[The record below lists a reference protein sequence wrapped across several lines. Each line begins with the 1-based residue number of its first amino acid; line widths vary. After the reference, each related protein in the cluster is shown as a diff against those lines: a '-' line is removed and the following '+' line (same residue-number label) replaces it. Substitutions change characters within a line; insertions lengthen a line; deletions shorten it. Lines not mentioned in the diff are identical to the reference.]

1 MTDSHDIHESTDREQ
16 TRRSGG
22 CGGKVLLAVIAGLLV
37 YAGWDA
43 YQGRQ
48 VVQTQALGPVVK
60 VTGVGGLVRGLL
72 VETPRGF
79 FPVLGAAAFERGT
92 ELVLEVRGNGERY
105 VCDVPRTGCVK
116 SARSALGRA
125 ADGGSKP

>member
-1 MTDSHDIHESTDREQ
+1 M
-16 TRRSGG
+16 
-22 CGGKVLLAVIAGLLV
+22 LLAAIACLLV

-60 VTGVGGLVRGLL
+60 VTGAGGLVRGLL
-72 VETPRGF
+72 VETPRGY

-92 ELVLEVRGNGERY
+92 ELVLEVRGNGDRY

-125 ADGGSKP
+125 ADGGPKP

>member
-1 MTDSHDIHESTDREQ
+1 MTDSHDVHESTAREQ
-16 TRRSGG
+16 TRPSGG
-22 CGGKVLLAVIAGLLV
+22 CGGKLLLAAIAGLLV

-48 VVQTQALGPVVK
+48 VLQTQALGPVVK
-60 VTGVGGLVRGLL
+60 VTGTVGLVRGLL

-92 ELVLEVRGNGERY
+92 ELVLEVRGNGDRY
-105 VCDVPRTGCVK
+105 LCDVPRTGCVK
-116 SARSALGRA
+116 SARSALGRS
-125 ADGGSKP
+125 ADGGLKP

>member
-1 MTDSHDIHESTDREQ
+1 MTDSHEVHESTEREQ
-16 TRRSGG
+16 TRRRGG

-60 VTGVGGLVRGLL
+60 VTGAGGLARGLL

-92 ELVLEVRGNGERY
+92 ELVLEVRGNGDRY
-105 VCDVPRTGCVK
+105 VCDVPRRGCVK
-116 SARSALGRA
+116 SAQAALGRA
-125 ADGGSKP
+125 ADGGPKP

>member
-1 MTDSHDIHESTDREQ
+1 MTDSHEVHESTEREQ
-16 TRRSGG
+16 TRRRGG

-60 VTGVGGLVRGLL
+60 GV
-72 VETPRGF
+72 
-79 FPVLGAAAFERGT
+79 
-92 ELVLEVRGNGERY
+92 
-105 VCDVPRTGCVK
+105 
-116 SARSALGRA
+116 ARVVNQL
-125 ADGGSKP
+125 

>member
-1 MTDSHDIHESTDREQ
+1 MP
-16 TRRSGG
+16 RRSRG
-22 CGGKVLLAVIAGLLV
+22 CGGRVLLAAIAGLLA

-48 VVQTQALGPVVK
+48 VVQTQALGPVIK
-60 VTGVGGLVRGLL
+60 VTGTGGLVQGML

-92 ELVLEVRGNGERY
+92 ELVLEVRGNGDRY
-105 VCDVPRTGCVK
+105 VCDLPRSGCVK
-116 SARSALGRA
+116 SSRTALGHLP
-125 ADGGSKP
+125 DGRVKP

>member
-1 MTDSHDIHESTDREQ
+1 MTDSHDFYESTEREQ
-16 TRRSGG
+16 TRWSGG
-22 CGGKVLLAVIAGLLV
+22 CGGKFLLAVIAGLLV
-37 YAGWDA
+37 YASWDA
-43 YQGRQ
+43 YQGQQ
-48 VVQTQALGPVVK
+48 VVQMQALGPVVK
-60 VTGVGGLVRGLL
+60 VTGAGGLVRGLL

-79 FPVLGAAAFERGT
+79 FQVLGAAAFERGT
-92 ELVLEVRGNGERY
+92 ELVMEVRGNGDRY

>member
-1 MTDSHDIHESTDREQ
+1 MTDSHDVHESTEREQ

-22 CGGKVLLAVIAGLLV
+22 YVGKVLLAVIAVLLV
-37 YAGWDA
+37 YTSWDT
-43 YQGRQ
+43 YQGLQ

-60 VTGVGGLVRGLL
+60 VTGAGGLSRGLL

-92 ELVLEVRGNGERY
+92 ELVLEVRGNGDRY
-105 VCDVPRTGCVK
+105 VCDVPRMGCVK

-125 ADGGSKP
+125 ADGGTMP

>member
-1 MTDSHDIHESTDREQ
+1 L
-16 TRRSGG
+16 
-22 CGGKVLLAVIAGLLV
+22 LLAVIAGLLV

-60 VTGVGGLVRGLL
+60 VTGAGGLARGLL

-79 FPVLGAAAFERGT
+79 FPVLGA
-92 ELVLEVRGNGERY
+92 
-105 VCDVPRTGCVK
+105 GCV
-116 SARSALGRA
+116 RA
-125 ADGGSKP
+125 GD

>member
-1 MTDSHDIHESTDREQ
+1 MTDSHDVHESTEREQ
-16 TRRSGG
+16 TRRSRG

-43 YQGRQ
+43 YHGRQ

-60 VTGVGGLVRGLL
+60 VTGAGGLARGLL
-72 VETPRGF
+72 VETARGY

-92 ELVLEVRGNGERY
+92 ELVLEVRGNGDRY

-116 SARSALGRA
+116 SSRA
-125 ADGGSKP
+125 AFGKALDGTRQQ